1 MVLAFRQVSRPLF
14 GGAFRHKLSRELTP
28 GRLFEKRFGD
38 LGTHMPKELTRPEFA
53 ALQSHPDVSV
63 LIIGGGINGIG
74 LFDELALQGIDVLLV
89 EKSDFCAGT
98 SAAMTRIIH
107 GGLRYLENAEFRLV
121 RESLRERNRLF
132 RNAPHYVKPMPTTIP
147 IFNWMSGMVAGIRN
161 LLNWPT
167 KPGNRGAILIKTGL
181 TLYDLLAGRKSPLPR
196 HRFRFRRAAL
206 ALRPALNSNVLCT
219 ATYYDAKIT
228 YPERLC
234 LELVQDAEAA
244 YSGAKAVNY
253 VRAESAAGGAVT
265 LRDEVTG
272 ESCEVRPK
280 VVVNAS
286 GAWIDGTNRDI
297 GRASQFIGGTKG
309 SHIVLDHPELVA
321 ATGDDMIYFVNQD
334 GRICIFYVVDGKV
347 IAGATDIPTE
357 DPDAACDEGE
367 VAYLLKSMSQAFPSI
382 RVDRSHVVF
391 RFCGV
396 RPLPRS
402 NALTPGQISRDHS
415 FPVFPAGNGIDF
427 PIYSLV
433 GGKWTTFRA
442 LAEQVGNEI
451 LRVLG
456 RPRVRSSAEIPIGG
470 GKGYPRL
477 PEGTGLPK
485 ERLLTLQERYGTGAD
500 RVAAYMQAGP
510 DAPLAS
516 HPGYSRREIE
526 FIAINERVVHLDD
539 LIMRRTLIGILGE
552 LTLPLL
558 EELAAVVAPVL
569 RWPDEKA
576 AAEIDRTVQL
586 FKKVHGVMLAR

>member
-1 MVLAFRQVSRPLF
+1 M
-14 GGAFRHKLSRELTP
+14 
-28 GRLFEKRFGD
+28 
-38 LGTHMPKELTRPEFA
+38 RPEFRT
-53 ALQSHPDVSV
+53 LRDHPEVSV
-63 LIIGGGINGIG
+63 LIVGGGINGIG
-74 LFDELALQGIDVLLV
+74 LFYELALQGIDVLLV

-98 SAAMTRIIH
+98 SAAMTRVIH

-121 RESLRERNRLF
+121 RESLRERNRLI
-132 RNAPHYVKPMPTTIP
+132 RNAPHYVKPLPTTIP
-147 IFNWMSGMVAGIRN
+147 IFSWTSGMVAGVRN

-167 KPGNRGAILIKTGL
+167 KPGNRGAVLIKTGL
-181 TLYDLLAGRKSPLPR
+181 TLYDFLAGRKSPLPR
-196 HRFRFRRAAL
+196 HRFRSRRAAL
-206 ALRPALNSNVLCT
+206 ELRPALNPEVICT

-244 YSGAKAVNY
+244 CSEAHAMNY
-253 VRAESAAGGAVT
+253 VRAQSAAGGAVV
-265 LRDEVTG
+265 LRDEVSG

-280 VVVNAS
+280 VVVNAT

-297 GRASQFIGGTKG
+297 GRESRFIGGTKG

-321 ATGDDMIYFVNQD
+321 ATLDDMIYFVNRD

-357 DPDAACDEGE
+357 DPDATCDEAE
-367 VAYLLKSMSQAFPSI
+367 VDYLLESMRQAFPSI

-396 RPLPRS
+396 RPLPSS

-415 FPVFPAGNGIDF
+415 FPVLPAGDGNDF

-442 LAEQVGNEI
+442 LAEQVGDEV

-456 RPRVRSSAEIPIGG
+456 KPRVRSSAEIPIGG
-470 GKGYPRL
+470 GKGYPKL
-477 PEGTGLPK
+477 PEGTGLPH
-485 ERLLTLQERYGTGAD
+485 ERLLALQERYGTGAD
-500 RVAAYMQAGP
+500 RVAAYMQGGP

-516 HPGYSRREIE
+516 HPGYSRREIG
-526 FIAINERVVHLDD
+526 FIAIYERVVHLDD
-539 LIMRRTLIGILGE
+539 LIMRRTLMGILARGE
-552 LTLPLL
+552 P
-558 EELAAVVAPVL
+558 A
-569 RWPDEKA
+569 
-576 AAEIDRTVQL
+576 
-586 FKKVHGVMLAR
+586 FAR